1 MTTAVEYLVK
11 EIIELTGVNIEMDE
25 PIIEQAKKMEKE
37 QIVQSI
43 IDTIVGSNK
52 TYDKEYP
59 EVRYTAEQ
67 YYNETFGKKIVTE
80 YRDGSIDVETY
91 KSE

>member
-1 MTTAVEYLVK
+1 MKTAVEWLEKAIALYVERCDLH
-11 EIIELTGVNIEMDE
+11 EEF
-25 PIIEQAKKMEKE
+25 EQAKEMEKE
-37 QIVQSI
+37 QIIKSI

-52 TYDKEYP
+52 IYDKEYP

-67 YYNETFGKKIVTE
+67 YYNETF
-80 YRDGSIDVETY
+80 